1 MSNDSPSIVT
11 PAAGNATP
19 QALEQYKAK
28 LADLG
33 NLGGRHTAM
42 TTYYVTIVSALFGL
56 LALKEHAI
64 ADIETSVLLVV
75 CGVGFLVCVLWFFN
89 LSFFR
94 NLFRAKLTV
103 LTQMEATLPYQTFA
117 AESKIM
123 LGQRINGW
131 VRIER
136 MVPIVFGLLFMAL
149 VVIRITKSVG
159 CVLQ

>member
-1 MSNDSPSIVT
+1 MSNDSPGIVT
-11 PAAGNATP
+11 PAAGKAPP
-19 QALEQYKAK
+19 QALEQYTAK

-33 NLGGRHTAM
+33 NLGARHTAM
-42 TTYYVTIVSALFGL
+42 TTYYVSIVSALFGL
-56 LALKEHAI
+56 LAVKGLAL
-64 ADIETSVLLVV
+64 ADLETSALLVV

-94 NLFRAKLTV
+94 NLFRAKLIV

-117 AESKIM
+117 AESEIM

-149 VVIRITKSVG
+149 VVIRLAKSV
-159 CVLQ
+159 